1 MSDTLNAADTPQ
13 TSADQPVADAP
24 VPAPTPAPAPVLAS
38 VDVPDDG
45 TKIAIGEPAA
55 AKELAPTPSTDLT
68 STLETAAATGDVLM
82 PDAPTGDNAPSP
94 APAPQPFTPTV
105 ASPMPR
111 TTTPSRAV
119 NGNHDKEPGSSRA
132 GSVHPDPGFTMPD
145 KAASHGDPVRQYLNN
160 NVTTVLLDGMKQIA
174 KDKPKDPLRVLGNYL
189 IQRSKELEQTDN

>member
-13 TSADQPVADAP
+13 ISADQPVVDA
-24 VPAPTPAPAPVLAS
+24 PAPTPAHVFAS

-45 TKIAIGEPAA
+45 TKIAIEEPVAA
-55 AKELAPTPSTDLT
+55 RELAPTSSTDPT
-68 STLETAAATGDVLM
+68 STLETAAATADVLM
-82 PDAPTGDNAPSP
+82 PDAPTGDNAP
-94 APAPQPFTPTV
+94 
-105 ASPMPR
+105 
-111 TTTPSRAV
+111 
-119 NGNHDKEPGSSRA
+119 EPGSSRA

>member
-24 VPAPTPAPAPVLAS
+24 VPAPAPAPAPVLAS

-111 TTTPSRAV
+111 
-119 NGNHDKEPGSSRA
+119 
-132 GSVHPDPGFTMPD
+132 FTMPD